1 MKHKES
7 PMLSALLYTLV
18 AISLFLT
25 VRILSTPSTVG
36 LSQNSTTSVSANLT
50 NTKKVEDV
58 FAPIR
63 MIVHTD
69 KRMYLTQEPE
79 IMQSVNEL
87 LSELLSE
94 SVFDGIEG
102 VSTYTQEDYDALI
115 LSPTQLEIRFAEEV
129 PLELLSRYFT
139 NLQEEYYD
147 EGVDRIIFNS
157 KEEDPVYLLNDE
169 TKQVFTVARPANLL
183 QSLAELYESQKE
195 AYMEVESYQSESSIS
210 YLPTEAITIE
220 KLVYLVEKPSNS
232 YFIDLLFDDTTDLK
246 DNGSDAFVSYS
257 DNISELSID
266 KETGQLSYYRNI
278 LDAEDLPDYRLIRD
292 SFHEIKMLDN
302 WTNPFYFYG
311 FDKENDNVYYRRYVN
326 GYPIFGEVDYGLTR
340 IRMSGSSMTELQFLT
355 QVIQTPLTDRGEDVT
370 LLSGQDLLAALN
382 AGGYSS
388 QEIQMIALGY
398 DWTFSEESNR
408 LVNLTPKWF
417 IKIDGVWKA
426 LDQWIGGTETEADD
440 SGF

>member
-36 LSQNSTTSVSANLT
+36 LSQNSATSVSANLT

-69 KRMYLTQEPE
+69 KRMYLTQMPE
-79 IMQSVNEL
+79 IMRSVNEL
-87 LSELLSE
+87 LSE
-94 SVFDGIEG
+94 SVFNGIEG

-139 NLQEEYYD
+139 NLQEDYYG
-147 EGVDRIIFNS
+147 ESIGRIIFNS
-157 KEEDPVYLLNDE
+157 KEEDSVYLLNDE

-195 AYMEVESYQSESSIS
+195 AYAEVESYETELAIS
-210 YLPTEAITIE
+210 YLPIEAITIQ

-246 DNGSDAFVSYS
+246 DNGSDEFVSYS

>member
-1 MKHKES
+1 MKQKES
-7 PMLSALLYTLV
+7 PMLSAVLYTLV
-18 AISLFLT
+18 AVSLFLT
-25 VRILSTPSTVG
+25 VRILSTPSASG
-36 LSQNSTTSVSANLT
+36 LGQNSTTSVSANLT
-50 NTKKVEDV
+50 NTKKIEDV

-69 KRMYLTQEPE
+69 KRLYLTQTPE

-87 LSELLSE
+87 LGESLL
-94 SVFDGIEG
+94 DGIED
-102 VSTYTQEDYDALI
+102 VSTYTQEEFDALI
-115 LSPTQLEIRFAEEV
+115 LSPTQVEIRFAEAV

-139 NLQEEYYD
+139 NLQEDYYD
-147 EGVDRIIFNS
+147 DGIDRIIFNS
-157 KEEDPVYLLNDE
+157 KEEDPIYLLNDE
-169 TKQVFTVARPANLL
+169 TKQVFTVARPDNVL
-183 QSLAELYESQKE
+183 QPLVDLYEGQKD
-195 AYMEVESYQSESSIS
+195 AYMEVESYESESAIS
-210 YLPTEAITIE
+210 YLPTEAITVQ

-246 DNGSDAFVSYS
+246 DNGSDEFVSYS
-257 DNISELSID
+257 DNISELSIE
-266 KETGQLSYYRNI
+266 KTTGQLSYYRNI
-278 LDAEDLPDYRLIRD
+278 LDAEELPDYRLIRD

-311 FDKENDNVYYRRYVN
+311 FDEETDNVYYRRYVN

-340 IRMSGSSMTELQFLT
+340 IHMSGSSLTELQFLT

-370 LLSGQDLLAALN
+370 LLSGKDLLAALD
-382 AGGYSS
+382 AGGYTS

-417 IKIDGVWKA
+417 IQIDGAWKS
-426 LDQWIGGTETEADD
+426 LDEWIGATETEAAD
-440 SGF
+440 SGL

>member
-36 LSQNSTTSVSANLT
+36 LSQNSASSVSANLT

-69 KRMYLTQEPE
+69 KRMYLTQMPE
-79 IMQSVNEL
+79 IMRSVNEL
-87 LSELLSE
+87 LSE
-94 SVFDGIEG
+94 SVFNGIEG
-102 VSTYTQEDYDALI
+102 VSTYTKEEYDALI

-139 NLQEEYYD
+139 NLQEDYYG
-147 EGVDRIIFNS
+147 ESIGRIIFNS

-183 QSLAELYESQKE
+183 QSLVELYESQKE
-195 AYMEVESYQSESSIS
+195 AYAEVESYETELAIS
-210 YLPTEAITIE
+210 YLPIEAITIQ

-246 DNGSDAFVSYS
+246 DNGSDEFVSYS

-382 AGGYSS
+382 AGGFSI

>member
-7 PMLSALLYTLV
+7 PMLSAVLYTLV
-18 AISLFLT
+18 AVSLFLT
-25 VRILSTPSTVG
+25 VRILSTPSAIG
-36 LSQNSTTSVSANLT
+36 LGQNSTTSVSANLT
-50 NTKKVEDV
+50 NTKKIEDV

-69 KRMYLTQEPE
+69 KRIYLTQTPE
-79 IMQSVNEL
+79 IMQSVNDL
-87 LSELLSE
+87 LGE
-94 SVFDGIEG
+94 SVLEGIEG
-102 VSTYTQEDYDALI
+102 VSTYTQVDYDALI
-115 LSPTQLEIRFAEEV
+115 LSPSQVEIRFAEEV

-139 NLQEEYYD
+139 NLQEDYYD
-147 EGVDRIIFNS
+147 DGIDRIILNS
-157 KEEDPVYLLNDE
+157 KEDDPVYLLNDE
-169 TKQVFTVARPANLL
+169 TKQVFTTARPENLL
-183 QSLAELYESQKE
+183 QPLVDLYEGQKE
-195 AYMEVESYQSESSIS
+195 AYMEVESYQSESAIS
-210 YLPTEAITIE
+210 YLPKEAITVQ

-232 YFIDLLFDDTTDLK
+232 YFIDLLFNDTTDLK
-246 DNGSDAFVSYS
+246 DNGNDEFVSYS

-266 KETGQLSYYRNI
+266 KATGQLSYYRNI
-278 LDAEDLPDYRLIRD
+278 LDAEELPDYRLIRD

-311 FDKENDNVYYRRYVN
+311 FDEETDNVYYRRYVN

-340 IRMSGSSMTELQFLT
+340 IHMSGSSMTELQFLT
-355 QVIQTPLTDRGEDVT
+355 QVIQTPLTDRGEDVA
-370 LLSGQDLLAALN
+370 LLSGKDLLAALD

-417 IKIDGVWKA
+417 IQINGVWKS
-426 LDQWIGGTETEADD
+426 LDQWIGGAETEADD
-440 SGF
+440 SGL

>member
-1 MKHKES
+1 MKQKES
-7 PMLSALLYTLV
+7 PILSAVLYTLV

-25 VRILSTPSTVG
+25 VRILSTPSTMG
-36 LSQNSTTSVSANLT
+36 LSQNSATSVSANLT
-50 NTKKVEDV
+50 NTKKIEDV

-69 KRMYLTQEPE
+69 KRIYLTQAPG

-87 LSELLSE
+87 LGEGAL
-94 SVFDGIEG
+94 DGIEG
-102 VSTYTQEDYDALI
+102 VSTYLQEDYDALI
-115 LSPTQLEIRFAEEV
+115 LSPMQLEIRFAEEI
-129 PLELLSRYFT
+129 PLELLSRYFA
-139 NLQEEYYD
+139 NLQEDYYD
-147 EGVDRIIFNS
+147 DSIDRIIFNA

-169 TKQVFTVARPANLL
+169 TKQVFTALRPENVL
-183 QSLAELYESQKE
+183 QPLVDLYEGQKD
-195 AYMEVESYQSESSIS
+195 AYMEVESYESESAIS
-210 YLPTEAITIE
+210 YLPKEAITIQ

-246 DNGSDAFVSYS
+246 DNGNDEYVSYS
-257 DNISELSID
+257 DNISELSIH
-266 KETGQLSYYRNI
+266 KATGLLSYYRNI
-278 LDAEDLPDYRLIRD
+278 LDAEELPDYRLIRD

-311 FDKENDNVYYRRYVN
+311 FDAETDNVYYRRYVN

-340 IRMSGSSMTELQFLT
+340 IHMSGSSLTELQFLS
-355 QVIQTPLTDRGEDVT
+355 QVIQTPLTDRREDVT
-370 LLSGQDLLAALN
+370 LLSGADLLAAL
-382 AGGYSS
+382 AAAGYSS

-417 IKIDGVWKA
+417 IQIDGVWKS
-426 LDQWIGGTETEADD
+426 LDRWVGGTETEADD
-440 SGF
+440 SGL

>member
-1 MKHKES
+1 MKQKES
-7 PMLSALLYTLV
+7 PMLSAVLYTLV
-18 AISLFLT
+18 AVSLFLT
-25 VRILSTPSTVG
+25 VRILSTPSASG
-36 LSQNSTTSVSANLT
+36 LGQNSTPSVSANLT
-50 NTKKVEDV
+50 NTKKIEDV

-69 KRMYLTQEPE
+69 KRLYLTQTPE

-87 LSELLSE
+87 LGESLL
-94 SVFDGIEG
+94 DGIED
-102 VSTYTQEDYDALI
+102 VSTYTQEEFDALI
-115 LSPTQLEIRFAEEV
+115 LSPTQVEIRFAEAV

-139 NLQEEYYD
+139 NLQEDYYD
-147 EGVDRIIFNS
+147 DGIDRIIFNS
-157 KEEDPVYLLNDE
+157 KEEDPIYLLNDE
-169 TKQVFTVARPANLL
+169 TKQVFTVARPDNVL
-183 QSLAELYESQKE
+183 QPLVDLYEGQKD
-195 AYMEVESYQSESSIS
+195 AYMEVESYESESAIS
-210 YLPTEAITIE
+210 YLPTEAITVQ

-257 DNISELSID
+257 DNISELSIE
-266 KETGQLSYYRNI
+266 KTTGQLSYYRNI
-278 LDAEDLPDYRLIRD
+278 LDAEELPDYRLIRD

-311 FDKENDNVYYRRYVN
+311 FDEETDNVYYRRYVN

-370 LLSGQDLLAALN
+370 LLSGKDLLAALD
-382 AGGYSS
+382 AGGYTS

-398 DWTFSEESNR
+398 DWTFSQESNR

-417 IKIDGVWKA
+417 IQIDGVWKS
-426 LDQWIGGTETEADD
+426 LDQWIGSTETEAAN
-440 SGF
+440 SGL

>member
-36 LSQNSTTSVSANLT
+36 LSQNSATSVSANLT

-69 KRMYLTQEPE
+69 KRMYLTQMPE
-79 IMQSVNEL
+79 IMRSVNEL
-87 LSELLSE
+87 LSE
-94 SVFDGIEG
+94 SVFNGIEG
-102 VSTYTQEDYDALI
+102 VSTYTKEEYDALI

-139 NLQEEYYD
+139 NLQEDYYG
-147 EGVDRIIFNS
+147 ESIGRIIFNS

-169 TKQVFTVARPANLL
+169 TKQVFTVARTANLL
-183 QSLAELYESQKE
+183 QSLVELYESQKE
-195 AYMEVESYQSESSIS
+195 AYAEVESYETELAIS
-210 YLPTEAITIE
+210 YLPIEAITIQ

-246 DNGSDAFVSYS
+246 DNGSDEFVSYS

-382 AGGYSS
+382 AGGFSS

>member
-36 LSQNSTTSVSANLT
+36 LSQNSATSVSANLT

-69 KRMYLTQEPE
+69 KRMYLTQMPE
-79 IMQSVNEL
+79 IMRSVNEL
-87 LSELLSE
+87 LSE
-94 SVFDGIEG
+94 SVFNGIEG
-102 VSTYTQEDYDALI
+102 VSTYTKEEYDALI

-139 NLQEEYYD
+139 NLQEDYYG
-147 EGVDRIIFNS
+147 ESIGRIIFNS

-183 QSLAELYESQKE
+183 QSLVELYEGRKE
-195 AYMEVESYQSESSIS
+195 AYAEVESYETELAIS
-210 YLPTEAITIE
+210 YLPIEAITIQ

-246 DNGSDAFVSYS
+246 DNGSDEFVSYS

-311 FDKENDNVYYRRYVN
+311 FDKENDNIYYRRYVN

>member
-36 LSQNSTTSVSANLT
+36 LSQNSATSVSANLT

-69 KRMYLTQEPE
+69 KRMYLTQMPE
-79 IMQSVNEL
+79 IMRSVNEL
-87 LSELLSE
+87 LSE
-94 SVFDGIEG
+94 SVFNGIEG
-102 VSTYTQEDYDALI
+102 VSTYTKEEYDALI

-139 NLQEEYYD
+139 NLQEDYYG
-147 EGVDRIIFNS
+147 ESIGRIIFNS

-195 AYMEVESYQSESSIS
+195 AYAEVESYETELAIS
-210 YLPTEAITIE
+210 YLPIEAITIQ

-246 DNGSDAFVSYS
+246 DNGSDEFVSYS

>member
-36 LSQNSTTSVSANLT
+36 LSQNSATSVSANLT
-50 NTKKVEDV
+50 NTKNVEDV

-69 KRMYLTQEPE
+69 KRMYLTQMPE
-79 IMQSVNEL
+79 IMRSVNEL
-87 LSELLSE
+87 LSE
-94 SVFDGIEG
+94 SVFNGIEG
-102 VSTYTQEDYDALI
+102 VSTYTKEEYDALI

-139 NLQEEYYD
+139 NLQEDYYG
-147 EGVDRIIFNS
+147 ESIGRIIFNS

-195 AYMEVESYQSESSIS
+195 AYAEVESYETELAIS
-210 YLPTEAITIE
+210 YLPIEAITIQ

-246 DNGSDAFVSYS
+246 DNGSDEFVSYS

-311 FDKENDNVYYRRYVN
+311 FNKENDNIYYRRYVN

>member
-63 MIVHTD
+63 MIIHTD
-69 KRMYLTQEPE
+69 KRIYLTQEPE
-79 IMQSVNEL
+79 IMQSVN
-87 LSELLSE
+87 ELLSE

-195 AYMEVESYQSESSIS
+195 AYAEVESYETELAIS
-210 YLPTEAITIE
+210 YLPIEAITIQ

-246 DNGSDAFVSYS
+246 DNGSDEFVSYS

-388 QEIQMIALGY
+388 QEIQMIDLGY

>member
-50 NTKKVEDV
+50 NTKKIEDV

-63 MIVHTD
+63 MIIHTD
-69 KRMYLTQEPE
+69 RRIYLTQEPE

-87 LSELLSE
+87 LSEG
-94 SVFDGIEG
+94 VFDGIEG

-169 TKQVFTVARPANLL
+169 TKQVFTAARPDNLL
-183 QSLAELYESQKE
+183 QPLVELYEGQKE

>member
-36 LSQNSTTSVSANLT
+36 LSQNSATSVSANLT

-69 KRMYLTQEPE
+69 KRMYLTQMPE
-79 IMQSVNEL
+79 IMRSVNEL
-87 LSELLSE
+87 LSE
-94 SVFDGIEG
+94 SVFNGIEG
-102 VSTYTQEDYDALI
+102 VSTYTKEEYDALI

-139 NLQEEYYD
+139 NLQEDYYG
-147 EGVDRIIFNS
+147 ESIGRIIFNS

-183 QSLAELYESQKE
+183 QSLAELYESRKE
-195 AYMEVESYQSESSIS
+195 AYAEVESYETELAIS
-210 YLPTEAITIE
+210 YLPIEAITIQ

-246 DNGSDAFVSYS
+246 DNGSDEFVSYS

-311 FDKENDNVYYRRYVN
+311 FNKENDNVYYRRYVN

>member
-36 LSQNSTTSVSANLT
+36 LSQNSATSVSANLT

-69 KRMYLTQEPE
+69 KRMYLTQMPE
-79 IMQSVNEL
+79 IMRSVNEL
-87 LSELLSE
+87 LSE
-94 SVFDGIEG
+94 SVFNGIEG
-102 VSTYTQEDYDALI
+102 VSTYTKEEYDALI

-139 NLQEEYYD
+139 NLQEDYYG
-147 EGVDRIIFNS
+147 ESIGRIIFNS

-183 QSLAELYESQKE
+183 QSLAELYEGRKE
-195 AYMEVESYQSESSIS
+195 AYAEVESYETELAIS
-210 YLPTEAITIE
+210 YLPIEAITIQ

-246 DNGSDAFVSYS
+246 DNGSDEFVSYS

-370 LLSGQDLLAALN
+370 LLSGQDLLAVLN

>member
-50 NTKKVEDV
+50 NTKKIEDV

-63 MIVHTD
+63 MIIHTD
-69 KRMYLTQEPE
+69 RRIYLTQEPE

-87 LSELLSE
+87 LSEG
-94 SVFDGIEG
+94 VFDGIEG

-169 TKQVFTVARPANLL
+169 TKQVFTAARPDNLL
-183 QSLAELYESQKE
+183 QPLVELYEGQKE

-278 LDAEDLPDYRLIRD
+278 LDAEELPDYRLIRD

-311 FDKENDNVYYRRYVN
+311 FDEGTDNVYYRRYVN

>member
-63 MIVHTD
+63 MIIHTD
-69 KRMYLTQEPE
+69 KRIYLTQEPE
-79 IMQSVNEL
+79 IMQNVN
-87 LSELLSE
+87 ELLSE

-169 TKQVFTVARPANLL
+169 TKQVFTAARPDNLL
-183 QSLAELYESQKE
+183 QPLVELYEGQKE

-278 LDAEDLPDYRLIRD
+278 LDAEELPDYRLIRD

-311 FDKENDNVYYRRYVN
+311 FDEGTDNVYYRRYVN

-340 IRMSGSSMTELQFLT
+340 IHMSGSSLTELQFLT

-370 LLSGQDLLAALN
+370 LLSGKDLLAALD

-417 IKIDGVWKA
+417 IKIDGAWKA
-426 LDQWIGGTETEADD
+426 LDQWVGGTETEADD
-440 SGF
+440 SGL

>member
-36 LSQNSTTSVSANLT
+36 LSQNSATSVSANLT

-69 KRMYLTQEPE
+69 KRMYLTQMPE
-79 IMQSVNEL
+79 IMRSVN
-87 LSELLSE
+87 ELLSE

-102 VSTYTQEDYDALI
+102 VSTYTKEEYDALI

-139 NLQEEYYD
+139 NLQEDYYG
-147 EGVDRIIFNS
+147 ESIGRIIFNS

-195 AYMEVESYQSESSIS
+195 AYAEVESYETELAIS
-210 YLPTEAITIE
+210 YLPIEAITIQ
-220 KLVYLVEKPSNS
+220 KLIYLVEKPSNS

-246 DNGSDAFVSYS
+246 DNGSDEFVSYS

>member
-1 MKHKES
+1 MRQKES

-25 VRILSTPSTVG
+25 VRILSTPSTIG

-50 NTKKVEDV
+50 NTKKIEDV

-69 KRMYLTQEPE
+69 KRIYLTQTPE
-79 IMQSVNEL
+79 IMKSVNEL
-87 LSELLSE
+87 LGE
-94 SVFDGIEG
+94 SLFEGIED
-102 VSTYTQEDYDALI
+102 VSTYTQEEFDALI
-115 LSPTQLEIRFAEEV
+115 LAPTQLEIRFAEEV

-139 NLQEEYYD
+139 NLQEDYYAD
-147 EGVDRIIFNS
+147 TINRIILNS
-157 KEEDPVYLLNDE
+157 KEEDPIYLLNDE
-169 TKQVFTVARPANLL
+169 TKQVFTVSRPDNVL
-183 QSLAELYESQKE
+183 QPLVDLYEGQKD
-195 AYMEVESYQSESSIS
+195 AYMEVESYESESAIS
-210 YLPTEAITIE
+210 YLPKEAITIQ

-232 YFIDLLFDDTTDLK
+232 YFIDLLFNDTTDLK
-246 DNGSDAFVSYS
+246 DNGNDEFVSYS
-257 DNISELSID
+257 DNISELSIH

-278 LDAEDLPDYRLIRD
+278 LDAEELPDYRLIRD

-311 FDKENDNVYYRRYVN
+311 FDEGTDNVYYRRYVN

-340 IRMSGSSMTELQFLT
+340 IHMSGSSMTELQFLT
-355 QVIQTPLTDRGEDVT
+355 QVIQTPLTDRREDVT
-370 LLSGQDLLAALN
+370 LLSGTDLLAALD

-417 IKIDGVWKA
+417 IQIDGSWKS

-440 SGF
+440 SGL

>member
-36 LSQNSTTSVSANLT
+36 LSQNSATSVSANLT

-69 KRMYLTQEPE
+69 KRMYLTQMPE
-79 IMQSVNEL
+79 IMRSVNEL
-87 LSELLSE
+87 LSE
-94 SVFDGIEG
+94 SVFNGIEG
-102 VSTYTQEDYDALI
+102 VSTYTKEEYDALI
-115 LSPTQLEIRFAEEV
+115 LSPAQLEIRFAEEV

-139 NLQEEYYD
+139 NLQEDYYG
-147 EGVDRIIFNS
+147 ESIGRIIFNS
-157 KEEDPVYLLNDE
+157 KEEDSVYLLNDE

-195 AYMEVESYQSESSIS
+195 AYAEVESYETELAIS
-210 YLPTEAITIE
+210 YLPIEAITIE

-246 DNGSDAFVSYS
+246 DNGSDEFVSYS

>member
-18 AISLFLT
+18 AISLFIT

-36 LSQNSTTSVSANLT
+36 LSQNSATSVSANLT

-69 KRMYLTQEPE
+69 KRMYLTQMPE
-79 IMQSVNEL
+79 IMRSVNEL
-87 LSELLSE
+87 LSE
-94 SVFDGIEG
+94 SVFNGIEG
-102 VSTYTQEDYDALI
+102 VSTYTKEEYDALI

-139 NLQEEYYD
+139 NLQEDYYG
-147 EGVDRIIFNS
+147 ESIGRIIFNS

-195 AYMEVESYQSESSIS
+195 AYAEVESYESESAIS
-210 YLPTEAITIE
+210 YLPTEAITVQ

-246 DNGSDAFVSYS
+246 DNGSDEFVSYS

>member
-1 MKHKES
+1 
-7 PMLSALLYTLV
+7 MLSALLYTLV

-36 LSQNSTTSVSANLT
+36 LSQNSATSVSANLT

-69 KRMYLTQEPE
+69 KRMYLTQMPE
-79 IMQSVNEL
+79 IMRSVNEL
-87 LSELLSE
+87 LSE
-94 SVFDGIEG
+94 SVFNGIEG
-102 VSTYTQEDYDALI
+102 VSTYTKEEYDALI

-139 NLQEEYYD
+139 NLQEDYYG
-147 EGVDRIIFNS
+147 ESIGRIIFNS

-195 AYMEVESYQSESSIS
+195 AYAEVESYETELAIS
-210 YLPTEAITIE
+210 YLPIEAITIQ
-220 KLVYLVEKPSNS
+220 KLIYLVEKPSNS

-246 DNGSDAFVSYS
+246 DNGSDEFVSYS

>member
-36 LSQNSTTSVSANLT
+36 LSQNSATSVSANLT

-69 KRMYLTQEPE
+69 KRMYLTQMPE
-79 IMQSVNEL
+79 IMRSVNEL
-87 LSELLSE
+87 LSE
-94 SVFDGIEG
+94 SVFNGIEG
-102 VSTYTQEDYDALI
+102 VSTYTKEEYDALI

-139 NLQEEYYD
+139 NLQEDYYG
-147 EGVDRIIFNS
+147 ESIGRIIFNS
-157 KEEDPVYLLNDE
+157 KEEDSVYLLNDE

-183 QSLAELYESQKE
+183 QSLVELYEGRKE
-195 AYMEVESYQSESSIS
+195 AYAEVESYETELAIS
-210 YLPTEAITIE
+210 YLPIEAITIQ

-246 DNGSDAFVSYS
+246 DNGSDEFVSYS

>member
-36 LSQNSTTSVSANLT
+36 LSQNSATSVSANLT

-69 KRMYLTQEPE
+69 KRMYLTQMPE
-79 IMQSVNEL
+79 IMRSVNEL
-87 LSELLSE
+87 LSE
-94 SVFDGIEG
+94 SVFNGIEG
-102 VSTYTQEDYDALI
+102 VSTYTKEEYDALI

-139 NLQEEYYD
+139 NLQEDYYG
-147 EGVDRIIFNS
+147 ESIGRIIFNS

-183 QSLAELYESQKE
+183 QSLAELYEGRKE
-195 AYMEVESYQSESSIS
+195 AYAEVESYETELAIS
-210 YLPTEAITIE
+210 YLPIEAITIQ

-246 DNGSDAFVSYS
+246 DNGSDEFVSYS

-278 LDAEDLPDYRLIRD
+278 LDVEDLPDYRLIRD

-311 FDKENDNVYYRRYVN
+311 FNKENDNIYYRRYVN

-370 LLSGQDLLAALN
+370 LLSGQDLLAALT

-417 IKIDGVWKA
+417 IKIDGEWKA

>member
-36 LSQNSTTSVSANLT
+36 LSQNSATSVSANLT
-50 NTKKVEDV
+50 NTKNVEDV

-69 KRMYLTQEPE
+69 KRMYLTQMPE
-79 IMQSVNEL
+79 IMRSVNEL
-87 LSELLSE
+87 LSE
-94 SVFDGIEG
+94 SVFNGIEG
-102 VSTYTQEDYDALI
+102 VSTYTKEEYDALI

-139 NLQEEYYD
+139 NLQEDYYG
-147 EGVDRIIFNS
+147 ESIGRIIFNS

-183 QSLAELYESQKE
+183 QSLAELYEGRKE
-195 AYMEVESYQSESSIS
+195 AYAEVESYETELAIS
-210 YLPTEAITIE
+210 YLPIEAITIQ

-246 DNGSDAFVSYS
+246 DNGSDEFVSYS

-340 IRMSGSSMTELQFLT
+340 IRMSGSSMTALQFLT

>member
-1 MKHKES
+1 MRQKES

-25 VRILSTPSTVG
+25 VRILSTPSTSG

-50 NTKKVEDV
+50 NTKKIEDV

-69 KRMYLTQEPE
+69 KRIYLTQNPE
-79 IMQSVNEL
+79 IMKSVNEL
-87 LSELLSE
+87 LGESLL
-94 SVFDGIEG
+94 DGIEG
-102 VSTYTQEDYDALI
+102 VSTYTQEEYDALI
-115 LSPTQLEIRFAEEV
+115 LAPTQLEIRFAEEV

-139 NLQEEYYD
+139 NLQEDYYD
-147 EGVDRIIFNS
+147 DTIDRIILNS

-169 TKQVFTVARPANLL
+169 TKQVFTAARPDNVL
-183 QSLAELYESQKE
+183 QPLVDLYEGQKD
-195 AYMEVESYQSESSIS
+195 AYMEVESYESESAIS
-210 YLPTEAITIE
+210 YLPKEAITIQ

-232 YFIDLLFDDTTDLK
+232 YFIDLLFNDTTDLK
-246 DNGSDAFVSYS
+246 DNGNDEFVSYS
-257 DNISELSID
+257 DNISELSIH

-278 LDAEDLPDYRLIRD
+278 LDAEELPDYRLIRD

-311 FDKENDNVYYRRYVN
+311 FDEGTDNVYYRRYVN

-340 IRMSGSSMTELQFLT
+340 IHMSGSSMTELQFLT
-355 QVIQTPLTDRGEDVT
+355 QVIQTPLTDRREDVT
-370 LLSGQDLLAALN
+370 LLSGTDLLAALD

-417 IKIDGVWKA
+417 IQIDGSWKS

-440 SGF
+440 SGL

>member
-36 LSQNSTTSVSANLT
+36 LSQNSATSVSANLT

-69 KRMYLTQEPE
+69 KRMYLTQMPE
-79 IMQSVNEL
+79 IMRSVNEL
-87 LSELLSE
+87 LSE
-94 SVFDGIEG
+94 SVFNGIEG
-102 VSTYTQEDYDALI
+102 VSTYTKEEYDALI

-139 NLQEEYYD
+139 NLQEDYYD
-147 EGVDRIIFNS
+147 DGIDRIILNS
-157 KEEDPVYLLNDE
+157 KEDDPVYLLNDE
-169 TKQVFTVARPANLL
+169 TKQVFTTARPENLL
-183 QSLAELYESQKE
+183 QPLVDLYEGQKE
-195 AYMEVESYQSESSIS
+195 AYMEVESYQSESAIS
-210 YLPTEAITIE
+210 YLPKEAITVQ

-232 YFIDLLFDDTTDLK
+232 YFIDLLFNDTTDLK
-246 DNGSDAFVSYS
+246 DNGNDEFVSYS

-266 KETGQLSYYRNI
+266 KATGQLSYYRNI
-278 LDAEDLPDYRLIRD
+278 LDAEELPVYRLIRD

-311 FDKENDNVYYRRYVN
+311 FDEETDNVYYRRYVN

-340 IRMSGSSMTELQFLT
+340 IHMSGSSMTELQFLT
-355 QVIQTPLTDRGEDVT
+355 QVIQTPLTDRGEDVA
-370 LLSGQDLLAALN
+370 LLSGKDLLAALD

-417 IKIDGVWKA
+417 IQINGVWKS
-426 LDQWIGGTETEADD
+426 LDQWIGGAETEADD
-440 SGF
+440 SGL

>member
-1 MKHKES
+1 MKQKES
-7 PMLSALLYTLV
+7 PMLSAVLYTLV
-18 AISLFLT
+18 AVSLFLT
-25 VRILSTPSTVG
+25 VRILSTPSASG
-36 LSQNSTTSVSANLT
+36 LGQNSTPSVSANLT
-50 NTKKVEDV
+50 NTKKIEDV

-69 KRMYLTQEPE
+69 KRLYLTQTPE

-87 LSELLSE
+87 LGESLL
-94 SVFDGIEG
+94 DGIED
-102 VSTYTQEDYDALI
+102 VSTYTQEEFDALI
-115 LSPTQLEIRFAEEV
+115 LSPTQVEIRFAEAV

-139 NLQEEYYD
+139 NLQEDYYD
-147 EGVDRIIFNS
+147 DGIDRIIFNS
-157 KEEDPVYLLNDE
+157 KEEDPIYLLNDE
-169 TKQVFTVARPANLL
+169 TKQVFTVARPDNVL
-183 QSLAELYESQKE
+183 QPLVDLYEGQKD
-195 AYMEVESYQSESSIS
+195 AYMEVESYESESAIS
-210 YLPTEAITIE
+210 YLPTEAITVQ

-246 DNGSDAFVSYS
+246 DNGSDEFVSYS
-257 DNISELSID
+257 DNISELSIE
-266 KETGQLSYYRNI
+266 KTTEQLSYYRNI
-278 LDAEDLPDYRLIRD
+278 LDAEELPDYRLIRD

-311 FDKENDNVYYRRYVN
+311 FDEETDNVYYRRYVN

-340 IRMSGSSMTELQFLT
+340 IHMSGSSLTELQFLT

-370 LLSGQDLLAALN
+370 LLSGKDLLAALD
-382 AGGYSS
+382 AGGYTS

-417 IKIDGVWKA
+417 IQIDGVWKS
-426 LDQWIGGTETEADD
+426 LDQWIGSTETEAAN
-440 SGF
+440 SGL

>member
-63 MIVHTD
+63 MIIHTD
-69 KRMYLTQEPE
+69 KRIYLTQEPE
-79 IMQSVNEL
+79 IMQSVN
-87 LSELLSE
+87 ELLSE

-246 DNGSDAFVSYS
+246 DNGSDEFVSYS

>member
-36 LSQNSTTSVSANLT
+36 LSQNSATSVSANLT

-69 KRMYLTQEPE
+69 KRMYLTQMPE
-79 IMQSVNEL
+79 IMRSVNEL
-87 LSELLSE
+87 LSE
-94 SVFDGIEG
+94 SVFNGIEG
-102 VSTYTQEDYDALI
+102 VSTYTKEEYDALI

-139 NLQEEYYD
+139 NLQEDYYG
-147 EGVDRIIFNS
+147 ESIGRIIFNS

-183 QSLAELYESQKE
+183 QSLAELYEGQKD
-195 AYMEVESYQSESSIS
+195 AYMEVESYESESAIS
-210 YLPTEAITIE
+210 YLPTEAITVQ

-232 YFIDLLFDDTTDLK
+232 YFIDLLFNDTTDLK
-246 DNGSDAFVSYS
+246 DNGNDEFVSYS

-266 KETGQLSYYRNI
+266 KATGQLSYYRNI
-278 LDAEDLPDYRLIRD
+278 LDAEELPDYRLIRD

-311 FDKENDNVYYRRYVN
+311 FDEETDNVYYRRYVN

-340 IRMSGSSMTELQFLT
+340 IHMSGSSLTELQFLT

-370 LLSGQDLLAALN
+370 LLSGKDLLAALD
-382 AGGYSS
+382 AGGYTS

-417 IKIDGVWKA
+417 IQIDGVWKS
-426 LDQWIGGTETEADD
+426 LDQWIGSTETEAAN
-440 SGF
+440 SGL

>member
-36 LSQNSTTSVSANLT
+36 LSQNSATSVSANLT
-50 NTKKVEDV
+50 NTKNVKDV

-69 KRMYLTQEPE
+69 KRMYLTQMPE
-79 IMQSVNEL
+79 IMRSVNEL
-87 LSELLSE
+87 LSE
-94 SVFDGIEG
+94 SVFNGIEG
-102 VSTYTQEDYDALI
+102 VSTYTKEEYDALI

-139 NLQEEYYD
+139 NLQEDYYG
-147 EGVDRIIFNS
+147 ESIGRIIFNS

-195 AYMEVESYQSESSIS
+195 AYAEVESYETELAIS
-210 YLPTEAITIE
+210 YLPIEAITIQ

-246 DNGSDAFVSYS
+246 DNGSDEFVSYS

>member
-36 LSQNSTTSVSANLT
+36 LSQNSATSVSANLT

-69 KRMYLTQEPE
+69 KRMYLTQMPE
-79 IMQSVNEL
+79 IMRSVNEL
-87 LSELLSE
+87 LSE
-94 SVFDGIEG
+94 SVFNGIEG
-102 VSTYTQEDYDALI
+102 VSTYTKEEYDALI

-139 NLQEEYYD
+139 NLQEDYYG
-147 EGVDRIIFNS
+147 ESIGRIIFNS

-195 AYMEVESYQSESSIS
+195 AYAEVESYETELAIS
-210 YLPTEAITIE
+210 YLPIEAITIQ

-246 DNGSDAFVSYS
+246 DNGSDEFVSYS

-278 LDAEDLPDYRLIRD
+278 LDVEDLPDYRLIRD

>member
-50 NTKKVEDV
+50 NTKKIEDV

-63 MIVHTD
+63 MIIHTD
-69 KRMYLTQEPE
+69 RRIYLTQEPE

-87 LSELLSE
+87 LSEG
-94 SVFDGIEG
+94 VFDGIEG

-169 TKQVFTVARPANLL
+169 TKQVFTAARPDNLL
-183 QSLAELYESQKE
+183 QPLVELYEGQKE

-278 LDAEDLPDYRLIRD
+278 LDAEELPDYRLIRD

-311 FDKENDNVYYRRYVN
+311 FDEGTDNVYYRRYVN

-340 IRMSGSSMTELQFLT
+340 IHMSGSSLTELQFLT

-370 LLSGQDLLAALN
+370 LLSGKDLLAALD

-408 LVNLTPKWF
+408 RVNLTPKWF